1 MPTLGGMVA
10 WLQRNPAW
18 ADALAG
24 AVAAVVLVAIT
35 ALGFRD
41 QGVDAIAYPCCAG
54 AGLAFAVRRR
64 WPVVTF
70 ALVIAA
76 LLVQQTEA
84 VEHIAAL
91 HAQLDGALILL
102 DRGG

>member
-1 MPTLGGMVA
+1 M
-10 WLQRNPAW
+10 
-18 ADALAG
+18 G
-24 AVAAVVLVAIT
+24 AAAAVVLVAIT

-41 QGVDAIAYPCCAG
+41 QGVDPIAYPCCAV

-76 LLVQQTEA
+76 LTVFA
-84 VEHIAAL
+84 RRAGPAA
-91 HAQLDGALILL
+91 
-102 DRGG
+102 RSTRRRSSRR